1 MTETIDIFRTRADR
15 FSSVVSA
22 AQGRWDAPSPC
33 EQWTAGDIVHHV
45 IETEQ
50 DFLNRHG
57 LPLAAVEAA
66 DPSQAWQ
73 QHRDQVL
80 TVLTPEVAERSF
92 DGYFGPSTIGDTL
105 ANFYGWDLAVHA
117 WDLARATGQ
126 PSPISDAE
134 AEALLQGAEGWG
146 ESLYS
151 EGVCQPAKDAP
162 ADADAVERLL
172 AKLGRDP
179 RWTA

>member
-1 MTETIDIFRTRADR
+1 M
-15 FSSVVSA
+15 
-22 AQGRWDAPSPC
+22 
-33 EQWTAGDIVHHV
+33 
-45 IETEQ
+45 
-50 DFLNRHG
+50 
-57 LPLAAVEAA
+57 
-66 DPSQAWQ
+66 
-73 QHRDQVL
+73 
-80 TVLTPEVAERSF
+80 
-92 DGYFGPSTIGDTL
+92 
-105 ANFYGWDLAVHA
+105 HA

-134 AEALLQGAEGWG
+134 AEVLLQGAEGWG

>member
-1 MTETIDIFRTRADR
+1 M
-15 FSSVVSA
+15 
-22 AQGRWDAPSPC
+22 
-33 EQWTAGDIVHHV
+33 
-45 IETEQ
+45 
-50 DFLNRHG
+50 
-57 LPLAAVEAA
+57 
-66 DPSQAWQ
+66 
-73 QHRDQVL
+73 
-80 TVLTPEVAERSF
+80 AERSF

-134 AEALLQGAEGWG
+134 GAEGWG